1 MVFPTGFVWGAAA
14 ASYQVEGAAYKDGK
28 GLSVWDMMCRK
39 EGAIWNRHSGDVACD
54 HYHRF
59 REDVALMQS
68 LNLQAYRLS
77 ISWPRVLPDGVGA
90 VNPKGLAF
98 YDQLVD
104 ELLRANIQ
112 PYITLF
118 HWDYPYAL
126 YRRGGWLNSDS
137 PEWFA
142 EYTHVIVDKLS
153 DRVRHWMTLNEPQCF
168 IGLGHKD
175 GVHAPGDKL
184 GWREVLLAAHHSL
197 LAHGKS
203 VQVIRAQAKT
213 PSLIGFAPV
222 GSTCVP
228 ATDSPADIAAARMA
242 MFSTTSRTL
251 WSNTWFSD
259 PIFKKQYPSDALTVF
274 GEDAPVVGPQDME
287 IIGQPLDFYGCNIYS
302 AAIIRAGADGT
313 PETVTPRVGHEINT
327 YGWYV
332 IPECLYWGPR
342 FFYERY
348 QQPIIITE
356 NGMSNLDWVARDGKV
371 HDPQRIDYLARHLL
385 AFERAGADGVDIR
398 GYFQWSIMDNFEWQE
413 GYKQRFGLVYVD
425 YATQQRTPKASAYWY
440 RDVIVS
446 NGASLHM

>member
-1 MVFPTGFVWGAAA
+1 
-14 ASYQVEGAAYKDGK
+14 
-28 GLSVWDMMCRK
+28 
-39 EGAIWNRHSGDVACD
+39 
-54 HYHRF
+54 
-59 REDVALMQS
+59 
-68 LNLQAYRLS
+68 
-77 ISWPRVLPDGVGA
+77 
-90 VNPKGLAF
+90 
-98 YDQLVD
+98 
-104 ELLRANIQ
+104 
-112 PYITLF
+112 
-118 HWDYPYAL
+118 
-126 YRRGGWLNSDS
+126 
-137 PEWFA
+137 
-142 EYTHVIVDKLS
+142 
-153 DRVRHWMTLNEPQCF
+153 
-168 IGLGHKD
+168 
-175 GVHAPGDKL
+175 
-184 GWREVLLAAHHSL
+184 
-197 LAHGKS
+197 

-213 PSLIGFAPV
+213 PPLIGFAPV

-287 IIGQPLDFYGCNIYS
+287 IISQPLDFYGCNIYS
-302 AAIIRAGADGT
+302 AMIIRAGADGT
-313 PETVTPRVGHEINT
+313 PEIVTPRVGHEINT

-356 NGMSNLDWVARDGKV
+356 NGMPNLDWVARDGKV

-425 YATQQRTPKASAYWY
+425 YATQRRIPKASAYWY